1 MQRVARLGIGLKSF
15 IAPGE
20 LKGVAI
26 TKVNQNNTY
35 YNINKI
41 CSTYIMRKMNVE
53 NSCRLSFVHLKTHHS
68 RNMQSMVIL

>member
-1 MQRVARLGIGLKSF
+1 MRECSFQKRSLAPFCIMQRVARLGIGLKSF

-26 TKVNQNNTY
+26 TKVNQNSTY

-41 CSTYIMRKMNVE
+41 CSIIHNEKDK
-53 NSCRLSFVHLKTHHS
+53 C
-68 RNMQSMVIL
+68 